1 MTTQDPKIR
10 PEHLRRAAV
19 VYVRQSSLHQVR
31 GNRESAARQY
41 ALAERARAL
50 GWPAGTVQVID
61 DDQGRSGATAA
72 HRQGFKKLLAEIG
85 AGQVGLVL
93 ALEAS
98 RLARSSADWHRL
110 VEICVVTHTLLADE
124 AAVYNPRDPNDRLL
138 LGVKGTISEA
148 ELFTLRCRLH
158 EGRWNK
164 ARRGELARSLPVGYV
179 RTEAGQVVKD
189 PDRQVQSRIAYILE
203 LFARLQV
210 ARRVVVQLR
219 QEKLLVPVKVWGG
232 ARHGEVRWKA
242 PTFADVLRLLHNP
255 IYAGAYAYGQKAY
268 DPFDR
273 SPVTGKAKAKT
284 RALTDWPV
292 CRRDAHPAYLS
303 WDQFVRNQETLR
315 GNWYRQG
322 ARGAPRRGRA
332 LLQGVVRCG
341 RCGARLGVLTYST
354 KEKRAPGYACVKAYG
369 QEGAERGCQFL
380 SSAPVDAAVTEL
392 FLSAVTPAQIDIA
405 LHALDQVEQE
415 RAEARRQRQMQLQHV
430 EYEAEL
436 ARRRYE
442 QTDPTNR
449 LVAAELETRWEEVLR
464 RREQL
469 LRECEELDRQA
480 ETPPGA
486 AERRRIREMAGDLSR
501 VWHAETTAMEDRK
514 ALLRFLVHRV
524 YLDGVTEAGRI
535 RIEVE
540 WHTGARTQVTI
551 DRPAVGAHAP
561 KTPEAAVERIR
572 ALLPE
577 YDYKEIAKKLNA
589 EGYRTAK
596 GLPFDLYSVG
606 YVARTRACGRGRGAH
621 AASGPGPDV

>member
-1 MTTQDPKIR
+1 MATHEPKIQ
-10 PEHLRRAAV
+10 PEHLQHAAV

-50 GWPAGTVQVID
+50 GWPAGAVQVID
-61 DDQGRSGATAA
+61 DDQGRSGAAA
-72 HRQGFKKLLAEIG
+72 DHRQGFKKLLAEIG

-110 VEICVVTHTLLADE
+110 VEICVVTRTLLADE
-124 AAVYNPRDPNDRLL
+124 SAIYDPRNPNDRLL

-164 ARRGELARSLPVGYV
+164 ARRGELSRSLPVGYV
-179 RTEAGQVVKD
+179 CTEAGQVVKD
-189 PDRQVQSRIAYILE
+189 FDRQVQERIAYVFD

-232 ARHGEVRWKA
+232 ARHGEVRWKS
-242 PTFADVLRLLHNP
+242 PTFADVIRLLHNP
-255 IYAGAYAYGQKAY
+255 TYAGAYAYGQKEY
-268 DPFDR
+268 DTFDR
-273 SPVTGKAKAKT
+273 SPVTGKAKART
-284 RALTDWPV
+284 RSLADWPV
-292 CRRDAHPAYLS
+292 CRRDAHPAYIG

-315 GNWYRQG
+315 GNWYRHG

-341 RCGARLGVLTYST
+341 RCGARMSVFTYST
-354 KEKRAPGYACVKAYG
+354 KEKRAPGYGCVAGYVAGETKT
-369 QEGAERGCQFL
+369 CQMM

-415 RAEARRQRQMQLQHV
+415 RTEARRQRQMQLQHA
-430 EYEAEL
+430 EYEVEL

-442 QTDPTNR
+442 QTDPANR
-449 LVAAELETRWEEVLR
+449 LVAAELEARWEETLR

-469 LRECEELDRQA
+469 VRECEELDRHA
-480 ETPPGA
+480 GTPLGA
-486 AERRRIREMAGDLSR
+486 AERRRIREMAGDLSQ

-535 RIEVE
+535 RIQVE

-551 DRPAVGAHAP
+551 DRPPVGAHAP

-572 ALLPE
+572 ALLPGH
-577 YDYKEIAKKLNA
+577 DYKAIAKTLND

-596 GLPFDLYSVG
+596 GLPFDMYSVG
-606 YVARTRACGRGRGAH
+606 YIARTRGCGRGREGNATTSSGA
-621 AASGPGPDV
+621 DV